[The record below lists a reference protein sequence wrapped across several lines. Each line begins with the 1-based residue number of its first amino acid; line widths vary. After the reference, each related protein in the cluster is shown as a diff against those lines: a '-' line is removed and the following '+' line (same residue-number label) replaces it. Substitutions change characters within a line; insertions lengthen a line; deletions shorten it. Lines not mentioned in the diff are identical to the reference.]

1 MDTVVGSIDGLLG
14 SITNQGTVLNFL
26 VDNLGNIVQQV
37 VDAAGNAVNSI
48 VGNYQQNMTYTG
60 KSQQLGNGLV
70 QKTYRYSPLN
80 SLVNIVFNAAGE
92 MQANPLARE
101 NTNKPM

>member
-14 SITNQGTVLNFL
+14 SITHQGTILNFL

-48 VGNYQQNMTYTG
+48 VGSYQSNMTYTG
-60 KSQQLGNGLV
+60 KSVQLGNGMV
-70 QKTYRYSPLN
+70 QKTYKYTPLN
-80 SLVNIVFNAAGE
+80 ALVNIVFNAAGKL
-92 MQANPLARE
+92 MSYISRALV
-101 NTNKPM
+101 